1 MKGVFS
7 WRCPERLHVA
17 SEMEDA
23 VKPIVLAAL
32 ADEAVQKEMSKCLDI
47 SALIA
52 KPEVQRQLL
61 ESIDIRQ
68 LFDDDQMKDQLAA
81 SQSALAEER
90 FGCQAGVAMA
100 VAAGA
105 ATPVAAS
112 RMDAAARAAW
122 AVGRRRARRAS
133 AHTPR

>member
-1 MKGVFS
+1 MIFMALSRAPPRG
-7 WRCPERLHVA
+7 ER
-17 SEMEDA
+17 SMEDA

-68 LFDDDQMKDQLAA
+68 LFDDDQMKDQLNKCLADP
-81 SQSALAEER
+81 ALQQQLLSSIDLGAL
-90 FGCQAGVAMA
+90 VSDPA
-100 VAAGA
+100 V
-105 ATPVAAS
+105 
-112 RMDAAARAAW
+112 
-122 AVGRRRARRAS
+122 
-133 AHTPR
+133 